1 MTHVISDLRVDG
13 DVMRCTITMTVEE
26 FSKFLLWKQLDM
38 GMSYEECGE
47 WLDRDYPD
55 LKPKLETMT
64 ITDGDPEMIGRK
76 LWIVPPPRITF
87 TCKLEPA

>member
-1 MTHVISDLRVDG
+1 
-13 DVMRCTITMTVEE
+13 
-26 FSKFLLWKQLDM
+26 
-38 GMSYEECGE
+38 
-47 WLDRDYPD
+47 
-55 LKPKLETMT
+55 MT